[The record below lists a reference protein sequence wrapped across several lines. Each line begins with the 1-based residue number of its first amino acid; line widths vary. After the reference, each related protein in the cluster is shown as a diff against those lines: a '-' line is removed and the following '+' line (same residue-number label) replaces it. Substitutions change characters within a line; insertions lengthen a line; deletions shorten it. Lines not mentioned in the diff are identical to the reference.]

1 MNKTKQFRLLTTLFC
16 LSILADVFVS
26 CDSRRGNTSTEEA
39 VAMIQAASQKR
50 DYNRI
55 LTLADSLEKSGDL
68 SLGDSY
74 FWQGY
79 AYYRMPQVLTAEF
92 YWKEAADTYQ
102 NLESY
107 FTDSQTEFSLEN
119 IHKYLLK
126 KYKANAN
133 AGNKETADLVANNI
147 CGHLDSAVNQH
158 RNGAEPNDDLT
169 MMCVSQK

>member
-55 LTLADSLEKSGDL
+55 LTLAD
-68 SLGDSY
+68 
-74 FWQGY
+74 
-79 AYYRMPQVLTAEF
+79 
-92 YWKEAADTYQ
+92 
-102 NLESY
+102 
-107 FTDSQTEFSLEN
+107 
-119 IHKYLLK
+119 
-126 KYKANAN
+126 
-133 AGNKETADLVANNI
+133 LVANNI

>member
-39 VAMIQAASQKR
+39 VAMIQAALQKR

-55 LTLADSLEKSGDL
+55 LTLAD
-68 SLGDSY
+68 
-74 FWQGY
+74 
-79 AYYRMPQVLTAEF
+79 
-92 YWKEAADTYQ
+92 
-102 NLESY
+102 
-107 FTDSQTEFSLEN
+107 
-119 IHKYLLK
+119 
-126 KYKANAN
+126 
-133 AGNKETADLVANNI
+133 
-147 CGHLDSAVNQH
+147 AVNQH